1 MADVDYHDVF
11 NWHPGDP
18 PESDGPVR
26 SAGLAV
32 VRALHDLHDHAAK
45 MAADGYLTAE
55 GAAEILAPL
64 QEKVVAEAA
73 RQRRVVAAA
82 AVELNAAE
90 DRLFAPPP
98 LEPGDAAGASD
109 DTARRAWYESLDANQ
124 RAEFEAEV
132 AEGKHPELVRALARS
147 PVPGRARAFGI
158 AAWHAQV
165 EREKPGPV
173 HYLERRRRGV
183 AWAEGVLRVAP
194 RAAQSNP
201 WSQTPIESPIERMT
215 RARSSMKP
223 ATTA

>member
-32 VRALHDLHDHAAK
+32 VRALHDLHDQAAK
-45 MAADGYLTAE
+45 MAAEKYLTAE
-55 GAAEILAPL
+55 AAAAMLAPL

-90 DRLFAPPP
+90 DRLFSPPALDP
-98 LEPGDAAGASD
+98 TDAVGRSED
-109 DTARRAWYESLDANQ
+109 EQRQAWYDALNANQ
-124 RAEFEAEV
+124 RVEFEAEV
-132 AEGKHPELVRALARS
+132 AEGKHPELVRSLARS

-158 AAWHAQV
+158 AAWRAQV

-215 RARSSMKP
+215 RVRSSMKP